1 MPIDTPTPVLHCP
14 LSLLHDPPHEILS
27 GALQPYFESP
37 ERYHRIL
44 NELASSTNYT
54 PISFDWKREGIQEEW
69 LMTALRAIHPQEYL
83 DFLAHIYEEWIKEG
97 GSRAA
102 ALPETFL
109 RSDLLF
115 EPETD
120 DGKQARGVI
129 DKLGRYSFDLSCPIT
144 ADTYV
149 AALASCRLALE
160 GANILPAEPSLPA
173 VFALC
178 RPPGHHATP
187 NLCGGYC
194 FISNAA
200 VAARFLQSQC
210 RSYFP
215 SAEPP
220 KIAILDID
228 YHHGNGTSKCFYS
241 DPTVLYV
248 SLHGSPDY
256 PYYTGAATERGSG
269 PGLSFNLNFPL
280 PLHTSNA
287 TYLSTLGT
295 AIAAIQA
302 YSPAYLIVSLG
313 VDTYEDDPLT
323 EFALTME
330 AYPAM
335 GKMVRGVGVQT
346 LFVMEGGYAMEGIGA
361 CVKGVLDGFREG

>member
-1 MPIDTPTPVLHCP
+1 MPTPTPVLHCP
-14 LSLLHDPPHEILS
+14 LSLLHDPPCEISL
-27 GALQPYFESP
+27 GTLQSYPESP
-37 ERYHRIL
+37 ERYHRVL
-44 NELASSTNYT
+44 NELTSSANYT
-54 PISFDWKREGIQEEW
+54 PISFDWKREEIQEEW
-69 LMTALRAIHPQEYL
+69 LLTALRAIHPQEYL
-83 DFLAHIYEEWIKEG
+83 DFLAHIYEEWIREG
-97 GSRAA
+97 ESRAA
-102 ALPETFL
+102 ALPDT
-109 RSDLLF
+109 
-115 EPETD
+115 
-120 DGKQARGVI
+120 
-129 DKLGRYSFDLSCPIT
+129 CPIT

-149 AALASCRLALE
+149 AALASCKLALE
-160 GANILPAEPSLPA
+160 GANILLAEPSLPA

-178 RPPGHHATP
+178 RPPSHYATP

-200 VAARFLQSQC
+200 
-210 RSYFP
+210 
-215 SAEPP
+215 PP

-228 YHHGNGTSKCFYS
+228 YHHGNGTSKCLYS

-280 PLHTSNA
+280 SLHTSNA

-295 AIAAIQA
+295 AIAAIQT
-302 YSPAYLIVSLG
+302 YPPAYLIVSLG

-330 AYPAM
+330 AYPTI
-335 GKMVRGVGVQT
+335 GKMVRGMGVQT

-361 CVKGVLDGFREG
+361 CVKGVLDGYREGQCA

>member
-1 MPIDTPTPVLHCP
+1 M
-14 LSLLHDPPHEILS
+14 LLV
-27 GALQPYFESP
+27 
-37 ERYHRIL
+37 
-44 NELASSTNYT
+44 T
-54 PISFDWKREGIQEEW
+54 
-69 LMTALRAIHPQEYL
+69 HP
-83 DFLAHIYEEWIKEG
+83 
-97 GSRAA
+97 S
-102 ALPETFL
+102 
-109 RSDLLF
+109 
-115 EPETD
+115 
-120 DGKQARGVI
+120 
-129 DKLGRYSFDLSCPIT
+129 
-144 ADTYV
+144 
-149 AALASCRLALE
+149 
-160 GANILPAEPSLPA
+160 
-173 VFALC
+173 
-178 RPPGHHATP
+178 RPPSHYATP

-200 VAARFLQSQC
+200 VAARFLQSQF

-256 PYYTGAATERGSG
+256 PCQSPDGLSRPIPLLPFYALIILTDIFFLPSVDYTGAATERGSG

-280 PLHTSNA
+280 SLHTSNA

-295 AIAAIQA
+295 AIAAIQT
-302 YSPAYLIVSLG
+302 YPPAYLIVSLG

-330 AYPAM
+330 AYPTI
-335 GKMVRGVGVQT
+335 GKMVRGMGVQT

-361 CVKGVLDGFREG
+361 CVKGVLDGYREGQCA